1 MTPVFS
7 VGAGLSVINCCNDLQ
22 LLISSFDE
30 TWRLIYYQ
38 KTLSC
43 LLSRPWVGRMTI
55 ASIETLDITWR
66 QKVENE
72 PIINLVQ
79 SNGKG
84 LTGNIYKVENNQ
96 ITCMVQSNGNG
107 FTKNVKKVENKWITF
122 MFQSNGNRFTRN
134 MIKLCTH

>member
-1 MTPVFS
+1 
-7 VGAGLSVINCCNDLQ
+7 
-22 LLISSFDE
+22 
-30 TWRLIYYQ
+30 
-38 KTLSC
+38 
-43 LLSRPWVGRMTI
+43 MTI

-107 FTKNVKKVENKWITF
+107 FTKNVKKVENK
-122 MFQSNGNRFTRN
+122 
-134 MIKLCTH
+134 

>member
-1 MTPVFS
+1 
-7 VGAGLSVINCCNDLQ
+7 
-22 LLISSFDE
+22 
-30 TWRLIYYQ
+30 
-38 KTLSC
+38 
-43 LLSRPWVGRMTI
+43 MTI

-96 ITCMVQSNGNG
+96 ITYMDIQW
-107 FTKNVKKVENKWITF
+107 KWIH
-122 MFQSNGNRFTRN
+122 QKCKESR
-134 MIKLCTH
+134 K